1 MIYRHSITALLIFCL
16 AVFCHGEEEQAH
28 ADRPAFPA
36 KPKHDLYLAWH
47 NTCLQGDTEAIDTAI
62 KRYETQINSN
72 VHDQLARVYLG
83 SAHALRA
90 KASIWP
96 PTKIK
101 HIRKGQELMDE
112 AVMKAPDNPRVRMI
126 RAIGAYKVPKRFGRR
141 NIAVTDFDKLA
152 PIALDRFTGLKI
164 NERQVILYYAW
175 LTFKEEARPDAGK
188 IKKQCHALDP
198 GSKYG
203 KLTSS

>member
-1 MIYRHSITALLIFCL
+1 M
-16 AVFCHGEEEQAH
+16 AVFCHGEAEQAH

-47 NTCLQGDTEAIDTAI
+47 NTCLLGDTEAIDTAI
-62 KRYETQINSN
+62 KRYEAQINGN
-72 VHDQLARVYLG
+72 NNDQLARVYLG

-141 NIAVTDFDKLA
+141 NIAVADFKKLT
-152 PIALDRFTGLKI
+152 PIALNESCGLNI

-188 IKKQCHALDP
+188 IKKQCHTLDP

-203 KLTSS
+203 KLTST